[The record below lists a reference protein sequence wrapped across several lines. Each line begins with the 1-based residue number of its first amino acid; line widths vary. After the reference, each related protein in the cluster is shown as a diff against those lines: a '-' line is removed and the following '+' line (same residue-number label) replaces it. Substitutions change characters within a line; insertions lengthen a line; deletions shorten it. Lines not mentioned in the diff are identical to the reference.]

1 MVRIM
6 PAINIIKNYFELAKP
21 RIVLLLTFTAFGA
34 MIVAGGKNVPINVIF
49 LGVFAVA
56 LGSSG
61 ANVLT
66 CYIDRDI
73 DAIMIR
79 TRLRP
84 LPSGR
89 IIAKKALYYGLILVA
104 LSLILS
110 FIINPLSSFL
120 MLLGILINVVIYSKI
135 LKRRNPINIIV
146 GGLSGG
152 LPVLIGYA
160 AVRGTVLEVLPF
172 LMAGLVV
179 LWIPTH
185 IWSLALKYRDDYAKA
200 KVPMLPVVVEKDV
213 AIRCIASTT
222 IILVIFTLALYFLG
236 FFRLIY
242 LAMAGALSF
251 AMLLL
256 NTKLFFKPT
265 DRNAWIVFKF
275 SSPYLALIFIAM
287 MIDRL
292 IQL

>member
-1 MVRIM
+1 M
-6 PAINIIKNYFELAKP
+6 INAIKNYFELTKP
-21 RIVLLLTFTAFGA
+21 RTVLLLTFTAFGT
-34 MIVAGGKNVPINVIF
+34 MIVAGGRSVPINIA
-49 LGVFAVA
+49 LLAIFAVA

-73 DAIMIR
+73 DAMMIR

-89 IIAKKALYYGLILVA
+89 IAAKKALYYGLFLVA
-104 LSLILS
+104 LSLIFAL
-110 FIINPLSSFL
+110 IINPLSSFL
-120 MLLGILINVVIYSKI
+120 MLLGISINVMIYSKI
-135 LKRRNPINIIV
+135 LKRRNPINIII
-146 GGLSGG
+146 GGFSGG

-160 AVRGTVLEVLPF
+160 AVRGTILEILPF

-200 KVPMLPVVVEKDV
+200 KVPMLPVVVEKGV

-222 IILVIFTLALYFLG
+222 IILVIFTLALYFMG
-236 FFRLIY
+236 FFNLIY
-242 LAMAGALSF
+242 LIMAGALSV

-256 NTKLFFKPT
+256 NIRLFFKPSE
-265 DRNAWIVFKF
+265 RNAWMVFKF

-287 MIDRL
+287 MVDRL

>member
-1 MVRIM
+1 MSM
-6 PAINIIKNYFELAKP
+6 INSIRNYFELTKP
-21 RIVLLLTFTAFGA
+21 RTVLLLTFTAFGA
-34 MIVAGGKNVPINVIF
+34 MIVAEGRNVPIDIA
-49 LGVFAVA
+49 LIAIFAVA

-73 DAIMIR
+73 DAIMVR
-79 TRLRP
+79 TKKRP

-89 IIAKKALYYGLILVA
+89 ITAKKALYYGLFLVA
-104 LSLILS
+104 LSLIFTL
-110 FIINPLSSFL
+110 IINPLSSFL
-120 MLLGILINVVIYSKI
+120 MLLGISINVIIYSKI
-135 LKRRNPINIIV
+135 LKRRNPINIII
-146 GGLSGG
+146 GGFSGG

-160 AVRGTVLEVLPF
+160 AVKGTVLEILPF

-200 KVPMLPVVVEKDV
+200 KVPMLPVVVEKGV

-222 IILVIFTLALYFLG
+222 IILVIFTLALYFMG
-236 FFRLIY
+236 FFNLIY
-242 LAMAGALSF
+242 LIMAGALSV

-256 NTKLFFKPT
+256 NTRLFFKPSE
-265 DRNAWIVFKF
+265 RNAWIVFKF

-287 MIDRL
+287 MADRL

>member
-1 MVRIM
+1 MV
-6 PAINIIKNYFELAKP
+6 INTIRNYFELTKP
-21 RIVLLLTFTAFGA
+21 RTVLLLTFTAFGT
-34 MIVAGGKNVPINVIF
+34 MIVAKGREIPIDIM
-49 LGVFAVA
+49 LLAIIAVT

-73 DAIMIR
+73 DAVMIR
-79 TRLRP
+79 TKRRP

-89 IIAKKALYYGLILVA
+89 VSAKKALYYGLILVA
-104 LSLILS
+104 LSLIFALT
-110 FIINPLSSFL
+110 INPLSSFL
-120 MLLGILINVVIYSKI
+120 MLIGILINVIIYSKI

-146 GGLSGG
+146 GGFSGG
-152 LPVLIGYA
+152 LPALIGYA
-160 AVRGTVLEVLPF
+160 AVKGTILEALPF
-172 LMAGLVV
+172 LIAGLVV

-185 IWSLALKYRDDYAKA
+185 IWSLALKYKNDYAKA
-200 KVPMLPVVVEKDV
+200 KVPMLPVVVEKNV

-222 IILVIFTLALYFLG
+222 TILVVFTFVLYFMN
-236 FFRLIY
+236 FFGLIY
-242 LAMAGALSF
+242 LTITGVLSL

-256 NTKLFFKPT
+256 NMILFFKPSE
-265 DRNAWIVFKF
+265 RNAWIVFKF

-287 MIDRL
+287 MVDKL

>member
-1 MVRIM
+1 M
-6 PAINIIKNYFELAKP
+6 PIINAIKNYFELTKP
-21 RIVLLLTFTAFGA
+21 RTVLLLTFTAFGT
-34 MIVAGGKNVPINVIF
+34 MIVAGGRSVPINIA
-49 LGVFAVA
+49 LLAIFAVA

-73 DAIMIR
+73 DAMMIR

-89 IIAKKALYYGLILVA
+89 IAAKKALYYGLFLVA
-104 LSLILS
+104 LSLIFAL
-110 FIINPLSSFL
+110 IINPLSSFL
-120 MLLGILINVVIYSKI
+120 MLLGISINVMIYSKI
-135 LKRRNPINIIV
+135 LKRRNPINIII
-146 GGLSGG
+146 GGFSGG

-160 AVRGTVLEVLPF
+160 AVRGTILEILPF

-200 KVPMLPVVVEKDV
+200 KVPMLPVVVEKGV

-222 IILVIFTLALYFLG
+222 IILVIFTLALYFMG
-236 FFRLIY
+236 FFNLIY
-242 LAMAGALSF
+242 LIMAGALSV

-256 NTKLFFKPT
+256 NIRLFFKPSE
-265 DRNAWIVFKF
+265 RNAWMVFKF

-287 MIDRL
+287 MVDRL

>member
-1 MVRIM
+1 MV
-6 PAINIIKNYFELAKP
+6 INTIRNYFELTKP
-21 RIVLLLTFTAFGA
+21 RTVLLLTFTAFGT
-34 MIVAGGKNVPINVIF
+34 MIVAKGREIPIDIM
-49 LGVFAVA
+49 LLAIIAVT

-73 DAIMIR
+73 DAVMIR
-79 TRLRP
+79 TKRRP

-89 IIAKKALYYGLILVA
+89 VSAKKALYYGLILVA
-104 LSLILS
+104 LSLILALT
-110 FIINPLSSFL
+110 INPLSSFL
-120 MLLGILINVVIYSKI
+120 MLIGILINVIIYSKI

-146 GGLSGG
+146 GGFSGG
-152 LPVLIGYA
+152 LPALIGYA
-160 AVRGTVLEVLPF
+160 AVKGTILEALPF
-172 LMAGLVV
+172 LIAGLVV

-185 IWSLALKYRDDYAKA
+185 IWSLALKYKNDYAKA
-200 KVPMLPVVVEKDV
+200 KVPMLPVVVEKNV

-222 IILVIFTLALYFLG
+222 TILVVFTFVLYFMN
-236 FFRLIY
+236 FFGLIY
-242 LAMAGALSF
+242 LTITGVLSL

-256 NTKLFFKPT
+256 NMILFFKPSE
-265 DRNAWIVFKF
+265 RNAWIVFKF

-287 MIDRL
+287 MVDKL

>member
-1 MVRIM
+1 M
-6 PAINIIKNYFELAKP
+6 PITQTIRSYFELTKP
-21 RIVLLLTFTAFGA
+21 RTVLLLTFTAFGA
-34 MIVAGGKNVPINVIF
+34 MIVAPQGRNLPISIALLV
-49 LGVFAVA
+49 VFAVA

-61 ANVLT
+61 SNVLT

-73 DAIMIR
+73 DTIMVR
-79 TRLRP
+79 TKKRP

-89 IIAKKALYYGLILVA
+89 VAEKKALYYGLLLVA
-104 LSLILS
+104 LSLIFALM
-110 FIINPLSSFL
+110 INPLSSFL
-120 MLLGILINVVIYSKI
+120 MLSGILINVVIYSKI
-135 LKRRNPINIIV
+135 LKRRNPVNIII
-146 GGLSGG
+146 GGFSGG

-160 AVRGTVLEVLPF
+160 AAEGTVLAMLPF

-200 KVPMLPVVVEKDV
+200 NVPMLPVVVEKDV

-222 IILVIFTLALYFLG
+222 IILVIFTLALYFMG
-236 FFRLIY
+236 FFGLIY
-242 LAMAGALSF
+242 LIMAGALSV

-256 NTKLFFKPT
+256 NTRLFLRPSE
-265 DRNAWIVFKF
+265 RNAWMVFKS

-287 MIDRL
+287 MADRL